1 MFWILQKTFVNHVF
15 WILQKDFSR
24 LGVANNND
32 FSDQSS
38 EGYESECVCDKKIL
52 VGWMSQIII
61 TIF

>member
-1 MFWILQKTFVNHVF
+1 MFL
-15 WILQKDFSR
+15 ILQKDFSR

-38 EGYESECVCDKKIL
+38 EGYESVCVCVCVCMCVCDKKIL

-61 TIF
+61 MIF